1 MRINLT
7 DEEIELILNATSTE
21 MEGYSNEIEKEENKE
36 EKNELYLAQMR
47 KNYQTLRI
55 IQINL
60 TNNKKV

>member
-7 DEEIELILNATSTE
+7 DEEIELILNAISTE